1 MENKAVNKTKDLILG
16 FFIFALSIIM
26 LIDSSKIKVGRVD
39 RQSGY
44 LASPKGF
51 LVIISSCLLLLS
63 VLLII
68 NALKIKNKKRN
79 KTGANNIINIVLQD
93 KEVFISMAVL
103 VIYVATFRILGFYI
117 NSFFL
122 TVILITLFYT
132 KERNISLKDKQ
143 QMVKIIK
150 MGSVISITTLVF
162 LHLVFVKI
170 LAVSLPRSFL
180 DFL

>member
-1 MENKAVNKTKDLILG
+1 MGNKAVNKTKDLILG
-16 FFIFALSIIM
+16 FFIFAISIIM
-26 LIDSSKIKVGRVD
+26 LIDSSKIKVGRID

-68 NALKIKNKKRN
+68 NALMIKNKKRN
-79 KTGANNIINIVLQD
+79 ETGATNIINIILQD
-93 KEVFISMAVL
+93 KEVFISMCVL
-103 VIYVATFRILGFYI
+103 VAYVATFRILGFYI

-122 TVILITLFYT
+122 LVILITLFYT
-132 KERNISLKDKQ
+132 KERRIQFTDKQ
-143 QMVKIIK
+143 KIKKVIVL
-150 MGSVISITTLVF
+150 GSVVSIANIIL

-170 LAVSLPRSFL
+170 LGVSLPKSFFGIL
-180 DFL
+180 